1 MVKSL
6 NTQME
11 LHNKATWFREGPIY
25 GKIMVGDQAF
35 EFYNDTKLQDY
46 IQIPWDEIT
55 YVIADV
61 YFGGRH
67 IPRFEIR
74 TKQNGIFRF
83 ASRNSRATLKAI
95 QKHIPRESL
104 RKAPSFFAK
113 LKLGF
118 KNLFQVIFRK
128 K

>member
-6 NTQME
+6 NTEMA
-11 LHNKATWFREGPIY
+11 HTSKGTWFREGPIY
-25 GKIMVGDQAF
+25 GNIMVGDKAF

-46 IQIPWDEIT
+46 VQIPWDEIT

-61 YFGGRH
+61 YFGGRY

-74 TKQNGIFRF
+74 TRKNGRFRF
-83 ASRNSRATLKAI
+83 SSRQGRLTLKAI
-95 QKHIPRESL
+95 QKRIPRESL
-104 RKAPSFFAK
+104 RKAPSFFS
-113 LKLGF
+113 LLRRGF
-118 KNLFQVIFRK
+118 KNLFHLIVK